1 MSQIEYSVTSQ
12 DLISELAA
20 RAPHVGANSGLWPGL
35 TIYRFTEP
43 QAPRWEEVRS
53 LSLGI
58 VAQGRKAVT
67 VDGQRYVYDQSNYLV
82 LGGNLHFRAEI
93 LEASPRKPF
102 LSLVLQIDPPLVRKV
117 SADMSERRVVA
128 FRSGRADT
136 SDGETDTACMVSTL
150 DHELMGSVLRFLR
163 SLAVGADRRVLAPLY
178 LQEMVYRVLQREQFA
193 RMLHIAAQQTLA
205 NPIAAALNYIDE
217 HLSEPLTVS
226 HLAEQVSWSPSAF
239 SHLFRE
245 VTGRSP
251 YRFVK
256 ETRLDRARELLV
268 AGQLGVTDVA
278 RAVGYTSTSHFIKEF
293 RGRFGTTPKEYAT
306 AWSLGRGLRALRSDA
321 S

>member
-1 MSQIEYSVTSQ
+1 MSQIEHSVTTR
-12 DLISELAA
+12 DLIAELAA
-20 RAPHVGANSGLWPGL
+20 RAPRAGANSGLWPGL
-35 TIYRFTEP
+35 TIYRFTKP
-43 QAPRWEEVRS
+43 QAPQWEEIQS

-67 VDGQRYVYDQSNYLV
+67 VGGQRYVYDRSNYLV
-82 LGGNLHFRAEI
+82 LGSNLLFQAEI

-102 LSLVLQIDPPLVRKV
+102 LSLVLQIDPSLVRKV
-117 SADMSERRVVA
+117 SADMLERRVVA
-128 FRSGRADT
+128 LPSGRPGTNTGDPDT
-136 SDGETDTACMVSTL
+136 TCMVSTL
-150 DHELMGSVLRFLR
+150 DQELMSSVLRFLR

-178 LQEMVYRVLQREQFA
+178 VQEVVYRVLQREQFA
-193 RMLHIAAQQTLA
+193 RMLRIAAQQTLA
-205 NPIAAALNYIDE
+205 NPIAAALSYIDE

-278 RAVGYTSTSHFIKEF
+278 RAVGYASTSHFIKEF
-293 RGRFGTTPKEYAT
+293 RSRFGTTPKDYAN
-306 AWSLGRGLRALRSDA
+306 AQSLGQGLRAIRSDA